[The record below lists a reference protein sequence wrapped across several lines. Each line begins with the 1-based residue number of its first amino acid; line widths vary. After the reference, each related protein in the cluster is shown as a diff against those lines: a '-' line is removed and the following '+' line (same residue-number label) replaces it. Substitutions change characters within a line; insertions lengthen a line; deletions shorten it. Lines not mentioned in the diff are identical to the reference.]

1 MKKDFITATP
11 DSGESGSTTV
21 TATASANQT
30 ESTRSTSLSVA
41 GGGMTRTVGA
51 SQAAGVVTWNY
62 YFSVT
67 PTSLSFVAGGETKA
81 VTVSSYRKKAINGVE
96 TSTQENV
103 NWTPTVSGTGFS
115 VSGSNVTAAAN
126 SAATTR
132 SGTATYTQTGSG
144 KTQAVSLSQAAGVVT
159 WNYYFS
165 VTPTSLSFVAGGET
179 KAVTVSSYRKKA
191 INGVETST
199 QENVNWTPTVSGT
212 GFSVSGSNVTAAA
225 NSAATTRSGT
235 ATYTQ
240 TGSGKTQAVSLS
252 QAAASVTYKYRIE
265 PTLITVSNTT
275 YGSVTKT
282 VTMYKETYI
291 NGVKQSEEPIPYSLL
306 KQNSGYSPVSSA
318 TYTNSWGG
326 TWTIEK
332 SGNSLKVTTIS
343 GGSNSSG
350 GITGVKLMPGTS
362 YAGAINTNLNLVRP

>member
-11 DSGESGSTTV
+11 DSGGSGSTTV

-81 VTVSSYRKKAINGVE
+81 VTVSSYRKKVINGVE

-115 VSGSNVTAAAN
+115 VSGSNVTASAN
-126 SAATTR
+126 SAT
-132 SGTATYTQTGSG
+132 
-144 KTQAVSLSQAAGVVT
+144 
-159 WNYYFS
+159 
-165 VTPTSLSFVAGGET
+165 
-179 KAVTVSSYRKKA
+179 
-191 INGVETST
+191 
-199 QENVNWTPTVSGT
+199 
-212 GFSVSGSNVTAAA
+212 
-225 NSAATTRSGT
+225 TTRSGT

-252 QAAASVTYKYRIE
+252 QAAAVATYQYHVE
-265 PTLITVSNTT
+265 PTLITVSNNQ
-275 YGSVTKT
+275 YSSVTAEII
-282 VTMYKETYI
+282 MYKETYI
-291 NGVKQSEEPIPYSLL
+291 NGSKTNEEPIAYSLL
-306 KQNSGYSPVSSA
+306 EQNGGYNPVGSA
-318 TYTNSWGG
+318 TYSNQWGG
-326 TWTIEK
+326 AWKIEK
-332 SGNSLKVTTIS
+332 TGNSLKVTTIS
-343 GGSNSSG
+343 GGSNPSG
-350 GITGVKLMPGTS
+350 GITGVRLMPGTS
-362 YAGAINTNLNLVRP
+362 YAGTINTDLNLVRP

>member
-11 DSGESGSTTV
+11 DSGGSGSTTV

-81 VTVSSYRKKAINGVE
+81 VTVSSYRKKVINGVE

-126 SAATTR
+126 IAATTR

-144 KTQAVSLSQAAGVVT
+144 KTQAISLSQAAV
-159 WNYYFS
+159 
-165 VTPTSLSFVAGGET
+165 E
-179 KAVTVSSYRKKA
+179 KITVSPTTIFSSMSSPNTGQSY
-191 INGVETST
+191 
-199 QENVNWTPTVSGT
+199 
-212 GFSVSGSNVTAAA
+212 
-225 NSAATTRSGT
+225 ATT
-235 ATYTQ
+235 
-240 TGSGKTQAVSLS
+240 
-252 QAAASVTYKYRIE
+252 
-265 PTLITVSNTT
+265 ITVSNCP
-275 YGSVTKT
+275 TKPTVSIAMKNQNDGGILQYQMGDCGNSNPVSAGANKWTFKVWPSMWYHATGGDGGGRPALVLGYYCQGT
-282 VTMYKETYI
+282 VTVTLTSSNKATVNI
-291 NGVKQSEEPIPYSLL
+291 QGN
-306 KQNSGYSPVSSA
+306 VSD
-318 TYTNSWGG
+318 
-326 TWTIEK
+326 
-332 SGNSLKVTTIS
+332 L
-343 GGSNSSG
+343 
-350 GITGVKLMPGTS
+350 
-362 YAGAINTNLNLVRP
+362 

>member
-1 MKKDFITATP
+1 MQKDFITATP
-11 DSGESGSTTV
+11 DSGGSGSTTV
-21 TATASANQT
+21 TTTASANQT

-81 VTVSSYRKKAINGVE
+81 VTVSSYRKKVINGVE

-126 SAATTR
+126 SAT
-132 SGTATYTQTGSG
+132 
-144 KTQAVSLSQAAGVVT
+144 
-159 WNYYFS
+159 
-165 VTPTSLSFVAGGET
+165 
-179 KAVTVSSYRKKA
+179 
-191 INGVETST
+191 
-199 QENVNWTPTVSGT
+199 
-212 GFSVSGSNVTAAA
+212 
-225 NSAATTRSGT
+225 TTRSGT

-343 GGSNSSG
+343 GGSNPSG
-350 GITGVKLMPGTS
+350 GISGVRLMPGTS
-362 YAGAINTNLNLVRP
+362 YAGTINTDLNLGRP

>member
-11 DSGESGSTTV
+11 DSGGSGSTTV
-21 TATASANQT
+21 TVAASANQT

-51 SQAAGVVTWNY
+51 
-62 YFSVT
+62 
-67 PTSLSFVAGGETKA
+67 
-81 VTVSSYRKKAINGVE
+81 
-96 TSTQENV
+96 
-103 NWTPTVSGTGFS
+103 
-115 VSGSNVTAAAN
+115 
-126 SAATTR
+126 
-132 SGTATYTQTGSG
+132 
-144 KTQAVSLSQAAGVVT
+144 
-159 WNYYFS
+159 
-165 VTPTSLSFVAGGET
+165 
-179 KAVTVSSYRKKA
+179 
-191 INGVETST
+191 
-199 QENVNWTPTVSGT
+199 
-212 GFSVSGSNVTAAA
+212 
-225 NSAATTRSGT
+225 
-235 ATYTQ
+235 
-240 TGSGKTQAVSLS
+240 S

-306 KQNSGYSPVSSA
+306 EQNSGYSPVSSA

-362 YAGAINTNLNLVRP
+362 YAGTINTDLNLGRP